1 MVPSYF
7 QSELFDCFGE
17 RNARKVEWSY
27 SDELVTIGE
36 TPSANLYVVFAT
48 RELRMIRRIAK
59 ISGWIATIAFVGF
72 SFASETRKES
82 TEERRERL
90 RIAVQEICPVSGK
103 SLTDKSAGK
112 TSPVKWTDP
121 ETKEVLYVCCKDC
134 LQSKPDAKYLEKIR
148 SNFAKAQSQCL
159 VMTDNEVSEKSKH
172 GIISGHFVYVCCP
185 PCVKKMTASPEKYLS
200 KLDDLYEASLKK

>member
-1 MVPSYF
+1 MQTQWSCNDDLDTIEVPPP
-7 QSELFDCFGE
+7 
-17 RNARKVEWSY
+17 KK
-27 SDELVTIGE
+27 T
-36 TPSANLYVVFAT
+36 YVVFAT
-48 RELRMIRRIAK
+48 KELRMIRRIAK

-82 TEERRERL
+82 TEERRDRL

-172 GIISGHFVYVCCP
+172 GIIAGHFVYVCCP

>member
-1 MVPSYF
+1 MK
-7 QSELFDCFGE
+7 EAG
-17 RNARKVEWSY
+17 
-27 SDELVTIGE
+27 
-36 TPSANLYVVFAT
+36 FAT
-48 RELRMIRRIAK
+48 IDVFLSKKEFRMIRRIVK
-59 ISGWIATIAFVGF
+59 ISGWIATVAFVGF
-72 SFASETRKES
+72 SFASETKKES
-82 TEERRERL
+82 NEDRRQRL

-134 LQSKPDAKYLEKIR
+134 LQSKPNAKYLEKIR

-172 GIISGHFVYVCCP
+172 GIIAGHFVYVCCP
-185 PCVKKMTASPEKYLS
+185 PCVKKMTASPEKYLT
-200 KLDDLYEASLKK
+200 KLDDLYEAFLKK